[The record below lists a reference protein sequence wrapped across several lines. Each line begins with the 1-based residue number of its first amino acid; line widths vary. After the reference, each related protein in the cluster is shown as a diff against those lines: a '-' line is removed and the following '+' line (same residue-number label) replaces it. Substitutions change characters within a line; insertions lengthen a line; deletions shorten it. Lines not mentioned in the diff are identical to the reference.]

1 MPAIVPSMGTRV
13 SLDLTPPA
21 VFDAVRAPMVAPGPD
36 AGPRQKLLDRVRH
49 AIRTR
54 HYSRRTEQA
63 YVDWIRRYIA
73 FHRMTHPAQMGA
85 SHVSQFLTW
94 LAVDRR
100 VSASTQN
107 QALSALLF
115 LYTHVLAI
123 EIAAI
128 PPVVRA
134 RTPEQLPV
142 VLSREEIGAILK
154 QLTGTQRLIVMV
166 LYGSGVRLEECL
178 ALRVKDLDFDRH
190 QIIVRQGKG
199 QKDRATMLPAAA
211 REGLIGHLADV
222 RQLHQRDLARG
233 FGRVVLPFALERKFP
248 NAGIDWRWQ
257 FVFPAGRI
265 CRAPRFGPPSRYH
278 LHESVV
284 QKALAEAARLAG
296 ITKRVGPHTMRH
308 SFATSL
314 LEDGYDIRT
323 VQELLGHRDIR
334 TTMTYLHVM
343 NRGVLGVKSPMDRL

>member
-94 LAVDRR
+94 LAVDRQ

-115 LYTHVLAI
+115 LVQARPRDRDHGDSTCCAH
-123 EIAAI
+123 
-128 PPVVRA
+128 PHA
-134 RTPEQLPV
+134 RTIASGAQPGGDRRDSEAAHRHAATNRHGAVRVGGQAGGV
-142 VLSREEIGAILK
+142 SRSAGQGPRFRSAPDHRAAGK
-154 QLTGTQRLIVMV
+154 GPK
-166 LYGSGVRLEECL
+166 GSGDDAAGGGEGGV
-178 ALRVKDLDFDRH
+178 
-190 QIIVRQGKG
+190 
-199 QKDRATMLPAAA
+199 DRA
-211 REGLIGHLADV
+211 
-222 RQLHQRDLARG
+222 
-233 FGRVVLPFALERKFP
+233 
-248 NAGIDWRWQ
+248 
-257 FVFPAGRI
+257 
-265 CRAPRFGPPSRYH
+265 
-278 LHESVV
+278 
-284 QKALAEAARLAG
+284 
-296 ITKRVGPHTMRH
+296 
-308 SFATSL
+308 
-314 LEDGYDIRT
+314 
-323 VQELLGHRDIR
+323 LG
-334 TTMTYLHVM
+334 
-343 NRGVLGVKSPMDRL
+343 